1 VGKNKL
7 VVVESPAKARTIEK
21 ILGDDFKVQA
31 SMGHVRDLPD
41 RVLGIDVENNFE
53 PKYVDSK
60 SRAKIIKELKK
71 LAKNSTEIYLAP
83 DPDREG
89 EAIAWHLKEILKDN
103 SDANFHRVT
112 FHEITKKAVQ
122 KAFETPSEIDLNR
135 VNSQQA
141 RRLLDRLVGYKV
153 SPLLW
158 SHVAKKLSAGR
169 VQSVALRI
177 VCEREREIQGFEPKE
192 YWNFIVN
199 LEATSKGSGREFEA
213 KLVKIDGKK
222 FEINNADDAAT
233 ALADIKQSTYN
244 VESIEV
250 KPQKRNPYPPFITS
264 TLQQAA
270 GGINMSASFAMRVAQ
285 ELYEGID
292 MGNGPQ
298 GLITYMRTD
307 SFNIAQE
314 AIGNC
319 RDYITNTLG
328 SDYLPPKP
336 RTYKSKS
343 SAQEAHEAIRPTD
356 VSLTP
361 EKVKSYLTDSQLK
374 LYTLIWKRFVA
385 SQMSSA
391 QIKRTTIEVLATT
404 SPKKNY
410 TFRTT
415 VSVVTFQGFLKV
427 YKPEKEEEEKVI
439 NPVLAELKKDE
450 PCFLL
455 EALNEQKFTEP
466 PPRFSEA
473 TLIKELEENGVGRPS
488 TYASIVGT
496 IQQREYV
503 DKIKGRL
510 TPTELGFKVNDFL
523 VGKLPELF
531 EVSFTAKMEEQLD
544 EVEEGKI
551 DWTKMLG
558 KFYEKFAK
566 WVTDIKKIGAPSKEK
581 ADAVME
587 LLSKIEKWNEPE
599 KKGRKTYDDQKM
611 YNSINATYEKEGSI
625 TEKQWHSLLRFLV
638 TYESQAKDLNKIAEE
653 LNFIDDLNM
662 IRQEVADRLKT
673 EKENRATAE
682 QRSVYT
688 DIFNIFADF
697 EEKKL
702 WAEPVK
708 RGRYTFDD
716 KKFVESLK
724 KQTETGKRLS
734 DKQLAALGR
743 IILKYKDHI
752 ENDEEVYIKLMGEK
766 PKELKPGE
774 QNSEVGKMITYLSEL
789 TSWDEPTKKGRRTF
803 DDKSFY
809 ESVKN
814 QFETKGALSP
824 RQVGALKKM
833 VTKYQNK
840 ENGNS

>member
-222 FEINNADDAAT
+222 FEINNGDDAAA

-314 AIGNC
+314 AIENC

-566 WVTDIKKIGAPSKEK
+566 WVIDIKKIGAPSKEK

-611 YNSINATYEKEGSI
+611 YNSINATYEKDGSI

-789 TSWDEPTKKGRRTF
+789 TSWNEPTKKGKRTF

>member
-1 VGKNKL
+1 
-7 VVVESPAKARTIEK
+7 
-21 ILGDDFKVQA
+21 
-31 SMGHVRDLPD
+31 
-41 RVLGIDVENNFE
+41 
-53 PKYVDSK
+53 
-60 SRAKIIKELKK
+60 
-71 LAKNSTEIYLAP
+71 
-83 DPDREG
+83 
-89 EAIAWHLKEILKDN
+89 
-103 SDANFHRVT
+103 
-112 FHEITKKAVQ
+112 
-122 KAFETPSEIDLNR
+122 
-135 VNSQQA
+135 
-141 RRLLDRLVGYKV
+141 
-153 SPLLW
+153 
-158 SHVAKKLSAGR
+158 
-169 VQSVALRI
+169 
-177 VCEREREIQGFEPKE
+177 
-192 YWNFIVN
+192 
-199 LEATSKGSGREFEA
+199 
-213 KLVKIDGKK
+213 
-222 FEINNADDAAT
+222 
-233 ALADIKQSTYN
+233 
-244 VESIEV
+244 
-250 KPQKRNPYPPFITS
+250 
-264 TLQQAA
+264 
-270 GGINMSASFAMRVAQ
+270 MSASFAMRVAQ